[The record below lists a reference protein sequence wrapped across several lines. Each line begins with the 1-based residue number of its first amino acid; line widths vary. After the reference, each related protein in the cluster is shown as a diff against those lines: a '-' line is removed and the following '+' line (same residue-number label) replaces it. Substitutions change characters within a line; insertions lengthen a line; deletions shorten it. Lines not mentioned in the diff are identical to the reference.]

1 MSAGIQVATAEDV
14 DDCLT
19 NGLDLNVIWI
29 GLATLHET
37 PTGGLVPLPD
47 FLK

>member
-19 NGLDLNVIWI
+19 NGLDLNCNMDWPRY
-29 GLATLHET
+29 TT
-37 PTGGLVPLPD
+37 
-47 FLK
+47 